1 MGIQKSHE
9 QYIAEIREIHGDKFI
24 LDEVVYRDVKEKIQ
38 PICPKHGP
46 WWITPDNFRRG
57 HGCPGCRNESLSETR
72 KPLTTE
78 VFKERVRK
86 KYGNKYLLKKVDYQ
100 GPRVKILVG
109 CKKHGDFSVFPQALL
124 LGEGCAEC
132 GDYTVKTKLTQ
143 KEFLAR
149 IPKTIKERYDLSKA
163 LYKGQDI
170 PVEVTCEEH
179 GTWITSPTRLWHNRE
194 CPRCSYDKVSK
205 DRALPRKEFLRRCH
219 SVYGKDYSYK
229 DTIYKST
236 ADDISVWCK
245 KHKREFTCNAGL
257 HFRGLA
263 PCPQCSAR
271 NSGPQR
277 KVQDFLQ
284 GKLGLEIEINYKI
297 TPDVEVDIFAPSHRI
312 AVEINGVYWHND
324 TRPNRGRE
332 YHIDKTLECKRLGIQ
347 LLHLWDFEITNQ
359 WPQLSKMLTHKFE
372 KSPNKIGARKLEVRL
387 LTSTEQKGFFEQ
399 NHMQMATRCSIAYG
413 LISTKGNILAAMSF
427 GKPRFSTKAEWEL
440 LRFATKGGG
449 TVQGGASKLLK
460 AFEREHNPK
469 SIVSYA
475 NLRWSQGKLYKNLG
489 FEFQNRSNPS
499 YFYFQGSIRVS
510 RYAAQKHRL
519 ASFLE
524 TFNPKLTEEE
534 NMRLNGF
541 LRVWDCGNL
550 VFIKTFERP

>member
-9 QYIAEIREIHGDKFI
+9 QYIAEVREVHGDKYI

-78 VFKERVRK
+78 VFKERVKK
-86 KYGNKYLLKKVDYQ
+86 KYGNRYLLKKVEYQ
-100 GPRVKILVG
+100 GPKVKIVVR
-109 CKKHGDFSVFPQALL
+109 CKKHGDFSVFPQAFL
-124 LGEGCAEC
+124 LGEGCPEC

-149 IPKTIKERYDLSKA
+149 IPKSIKDRYDLSKVK
-163 LYKGQDI
+163 YRGQ
-170 PVEVTCEEH
+170 EVPIEVVCEEH
-179 GTWITSPTRLWHNRE
+179 GPWITAPTRLWHNRG
-194 CPRCSYDKVSK
+194 CPRCSYDKVGR
-205 DRALPRKEFLRRCH
+205 DRALPKKEFLRRGH
-219 SVYGKDYSYK
+219 KHYGKDYSYK
-229 DTIYKST
+229 DTKYKSA
-236 ADDISVWCK
+236 ADDITVWCR
-245 KHKREFTCNAGL
+245 KHKKEFTCNAGL
-257 HFRGLA
+257 HVRGLA

-284 GKLGLEIEINYKI
+284 QRLGLDIEVNYKV
-297 TPDVEVDIFAPSHRI
+297 TPELEVDIFVPPLNI

-332 YHIDKTLECKRLGIQ
+332 YHIEKTLDCKRLGIQ
-347 LLHLWDFEITNQ
+347 LIHIWDFEIETQ
-359 WPQLSKMLTHKFE
+359 WKQVEKMLTHKFG
-372 KSPNKIGARKLEVRL
+372 KSPNKIGARKLEVKL
-387 LTSTEQKGFFEQ
+387 LTNQEQQAFFEQ
-399 NHMQMATRCSIAYG
+399 NHMQGATHGSVAYG
-413 LISTKGNILAAMSF
+413 LFSQKGTLLAAMSF

-440 LRFATKGGG
+440 IRFATKGGG
-449 TVQGGASKLLK
+449 TVQGGASRLLK
-460 AFEREHNPK
+460 TFERNHTPK
-469 SIVSYA
+469 SLVSYA
-475 NLRWSQGKLYKNLG
+475 NLRWSQGNLYKQLG
-489 FEFQNRSNPS
+489 FKFQNRSNPN
-499 YFYFQGSIRVS
+499 YFYFQGSTRVS

-524 TFNPKLTEEE
+524 VFDPNLTEEG
-534 NMRLNGF
+534 NMRANGF

-550 VFIKTFERP
+550 VFIKTFEPS